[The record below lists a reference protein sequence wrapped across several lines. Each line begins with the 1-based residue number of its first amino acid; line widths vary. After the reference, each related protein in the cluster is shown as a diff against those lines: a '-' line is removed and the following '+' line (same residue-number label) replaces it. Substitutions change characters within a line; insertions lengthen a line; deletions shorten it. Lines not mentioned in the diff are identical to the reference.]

1 MRVPIS
7 TFARAIRSAGEV
19 PARRRKPGVARVAAL
34 ALVLGLAGAA
44 RPARADVLGWMN
56 RQLDGLFSTE
66 DAGAEHQPSQDVDG
80 FLRKLE
86 RTGGQRP
93 AVPEAAR
100 LGGPDDARLG
110 SLGEPALSRGEPALS
125 RPGALSTVMGSIVV
139 PARRQ
144 AAPAPAGRQQDWSPR
159 LQDAL
164 GALKLPAGT
173 QQGLGSV
180 EDGAAGAAELSARA
194 GFTLPAQVLANLA
207 RGTEPLRRLLV
218 SYREGL
224 HGASSAASVDRLHA
238 AFQRL
243 LGQIQNNHQLVQQ
256 ARELVNG
263 AQNLLDRSRA
273 PVNAALEKAGEAQ
286 AIPLVAAFTEV
297 HLRARSNL
305 ESARSY
311 LVRAQANLK
320 DTFRLAR
327 SGLSYLEQVKGL
339 CMRSSASTYTLE
351 DRPEAIDKLA
361 TGFQRMQDAVTKAM
375 EGMQTAHGLLYVNQ
389 KGLLELLYTLRATV
403 APRPVPARSLA
414 AVGRAMR
421 QASETLEGGLQ
432 LASTELARQKQ
443 WRGSLES
450 YRTPLFELGPLPDW
464 VFLRDTI
471 LVGGPARP
479 GVGGPGPD
487 LDRVIASL
495 ERMPEA
501 AEAGAPAAIAPET
514 AAGVPAMT
522 ELPLLELDGSS
533 PRGEGADG
541 AYELPQRY

>member
-1 MRVPIS
+1 VL
-7 TFARAIRSAGEV
+7 
-19 PARRRKPGVARVAAL
+19 AL
-34 ALVLGLAGAA
+34 ALGLTGAGQ
-44 RPARADVLGWMN
+44 PARADVLGWMN

-66 DAGAEHQPSQDVDG
+66 DAGAEHRPSQDVDG

-86 RTGGQRP
+86 RTGGPRP

-100 LGGPDDARLG
+100 LGGTDDARLG
-110 SLGEPALSRGEPALS
+110 SLSEPAFS
-125 RPGALSTVMGSIVV
+125 RPGALSPAMGSIVV

-144 AAPAPAGRQQDWSPR
+144 AAPEPAGRRQDWSPR
-159 LQDAL
+159 IQDAL
-164 GALKLPAGT
+164 AALRLPAGT
-173 QQGLGSV
+173 QQGLGTV
-180 EDGAAGAAELSARA
+180 EDGASGAAELSARA

-207 RGTEPLRRLLV
+207 KGTEPLRRLLV
-218 SYREGL
+218 SCREGL
-224 HGASSAASVDRLHA
+224 HGASSAASIDRLHA

-273 PVNAALEKAGEAQ
+273 PVNAVLERAGEAQ

-311 LVRAQANLK
+311 LGRAQANLK

-327 SGLSYLEQVKGL
+327 SGLSYLEQVKGM

-351 DRPEAIDKLA
+351 DRPDAIDKLA
-361 TGFQRMQDAVTKAM
+361 TGFQRMQETVTKAM

-389 KGLLELLYTLRATV
+389 KGLLELLYTLKSSV
-403 APRPVPARSLA
+403 APRPIPDRTLG

-421 QASETLEGGLQ
+421 QAAETLTGGLQ

-443 WRGSLES
+443 WRGSLEN

-464 VFLRDTI
+464 VFLKDTI

-495 ERMPEA
+495 EQMPETF
-501 AEAGAPAAIAPET
+501 ESEAPAANAPL
-514 AAGVPAMT
+514 AGAGVPAMT
-522 ELPLLELDGSS
+522 ELPLIELGGQLA
-533 PRGEGADG
+533 PGAAAVEPAPQAAPAPAPEEGG
-541 AYELPQRY
+541 YELPHWY